1 MYWGQQEINTIIW
14 LVVIV
19 AVAVALVAFGLGY
32 WTGRV

>member
-19 AVAVALVAFGLGY
+19 AVTVALVAFGLGY
-32 WTGRV
+32 WAGRV